1 MIPTN
6 LTLLTEAK
14 NIAPK
19 GFALLCQQCTVY
31 CSIDT
36 DWTLL
41 IKAIFVKKLT
51 PIFMSRILK
60 YGFLFLLLLVV
71 DSAHAQLKQKP
82 SWKITISPETPK
94 IGEVAEILLKSP
106 IEKDWYMYA
115 NDFSEDVGPVV
126 AQIQFKKT
134 NEFELVGKTK
144 PRGNHKK
151 FDEVFG
157 GEVSTFTKEAVF
169 TQKIRVLNDN
179 PSIKVSLEF
188 QECSQVTGMCVLF
201 EDELNLRVKTTKTD
215 SDLASVTVKN
225 EAINID
231 TTRAVETN
239 TETAVETNNTI
250 PTKSETSLF
259 AFLIFALMGG
269 LVAVL
274 TPCVFPMLPMTV
286 TFFTKKSDTKTLAI
300 KRALG
305 FGLSIVII
313 YSSLGL
319 VFSLLGLGPD
329 FGNWLSTSWV
339 PNILFFAIFMV
350 FAASFLGLFEITLPH
365 SFVNQID
372 SKSNMASFAGVF
384 FMAFTLVL
392 VSFSCTGPIVGSLLI
407 EAVGGAIAKPLL
419 GMAAFGAGLALPFT
433 LFAIFPSWIQGLPKS
448 GGWLNSVKVV
458 LGFLELALAFKFLS
472 IPDQTYHWGLL
483 DRDVY
488 LAIWIAIFTLMGLY
502 LIGKLRLSHDGESQ
516 AIGVPRLFLAIAT
529 FSFVIYLIPGMWG
542 APLKG
547 LSGYLPPIETLD
559 FKSNV
564 GVSEQVESG
573 QSHKGSKYQDI
584 FKLPHDIDG
593 FFDYKEALAY
603 SKKVNKPI
611 FIDFTGHGCVN
622 CREMEANVWS
632 DPEVLKLLKNEFVVL
647 ALYVDDK
654 TELPENEW
662 YMSKY
667 DSKEKKTIGKQN
679 FDLQITKF
687 NANAQPYYV
696 ILDANEKLLTQPRAY
711 DLDIPHFVQFLKDG
725 IKNYQN

>member
-1 MIPTN
+1 MSRTIKFI
-6 LTLLTEAK
+6 LLL
-14 NIAPK
+14 I
-19 GFALLCQQCTVY
+19 GFSFALNA
-31 CSIDT
+31 D
-36 DWTLL
+36 
-41 IKAIFVKKLT
+41 
-51 PIFMSRILK
+51 
-60 YGFLFLLLLVV
+60 
-71 DSAHAQLKQKP
+71 AQLKQKP
-82 SWKITISPETPK
+82 TWKISINPLNPSV
-94 IGEVAEILLKSP
+94 GDEVELVLKSP
-106 IEKDWYMYA
+106 IEKDWYMYS

-126 AQIQFKKT
+126 ALIQFAK
-134 NEFELVGKTK
+134 NDAIQCIGKPK
-144 PRGNHKK
+144 PKGNHKK

-169 TQKIRVLNDN
+169 VQKIKILKEN
-179 PSIKVSLEF
+179 PTIKVSLDF

-201 EDELNLRVKTTKTD
+201 EDELKLRVQTKNDGKNIIQKTE
-215 SDLASVTVKN
+215 SA
-225 EAINID
+225 AIPEPPID
-231 TTRAVETN
+231 TNNNAKAEIEEVVPESA
-239 TETAVETNNTI
+239 TETK
-250 PTKSETSLF
+250 PQTSTEKGLF
-259 AFLIFALMGG
+259 SFLIFALLGG

-286 TFFTKKSDTKTLAI
+286 TFFTKKSDTKALAI

-305 FGLSIVII
+305 FGLSIILI

-319 VFSLLGLGPD
+319 LFSLLGLGPD
-329 FGNWLSTSWV
+329 FGNWLSTSWL
-339 PNILFFAIFMV
+339 PNILFFIIFIV

-365 SFVNQID
+365 GFVNQID

-407 EAVGGAIAKPLL
+407 EAVGGAISNPLL
-419 GMAAFGAGLALPFT
+419 GMAAFGACLALPFT

-488 LAIWIAIFTLMGLY
+488 LAIWIAIFSLMGLY
-502 LIGKLRLSHDGESQ
+502 LIGKLRLSHDAENP
-516 AIGVPRLFLAIAT
+516 AIGVPRLFLAIASFT
-529 FSFVIYLIPGMWG
+529 FVIYLIPGMWG

-559 FKSNV
+559 FKAGSGE
-564 GVSEQVESG
+564 GVPQNEAGKNTSD
-573 QSHKGSKYQDI
+573 KGTKYQDI
-584 FKLPHDIDG
+584 FKLPHGING

-632 DPEVLKLLKNEFVVL
+632 NPEVLNLLKTKFVVL

-662 YMSKY
+662 YVSKY
-667 DSKEKKTIGKQN
+667 DGKEKKTIGKQN

-696 ILDANEKLLTQPRAY
+696 IMDANEKVLTQPRAY
-711 DLDIPHFVQFLKDG
+711 DLDINKFISFLNDG
-725 IKNYQN
+725 IKNFN

>member
-1 MIPTN
+1 MTR
-6 LTLLTEAK
+6 
-14 NIAPK
+14 
-19 GFALLCQQCTVY
+19 
-31 CSIDT
+31 
-36 DWTLL
+36 
-41 IKAIFVKKLT
+41 IF
-51 PIFMSRILK
+51 K
-60 YGFLFLLLLVV
+60 YILLLLLLLIIGNVN
-71 DSAHAQLKQKP
+71 AQLKKKP
-82 SWKITISPETPK
+82 SWIVSINPAHPK
-94 IGEVAEILLKSP
+94 VGEVAEVQLKST
-106 IEKDWYMYA
+106 IEKDWYMYS

-126 AQIQFKKT
+126 AQIEFRKNKA
-134 NEFELVGKTK
+134 FELIGKTTPK
-144 PRGNHKK
+144 GNHKK

-169 TQKIRVLNDN
+169 IQKIKVLKEN
-179 PSIKVSLEF
+179 PTVKISLEF

-201 EDELNLRVKTTKTD
+201 EDELSLAVKTSGNEVGATEAPLTKEPENLVD
-215 SDLASVTVKN
+215 SSPSKDLTKVP
-225 EAINID
+225 
-231 TTRAVETN
+231 AVETK
-239 TETAVETNNTI
+239 ADDAPI
-250 PTKSETSLF
+250 KSESSLL
-259 AFLIFALMGG
+259 AFLMFALMGG
-269 LVAVL
+269 FVAVL

-286 TFFTKKSDTKTLAI
+286 TFFTKKSDTRALAI

-305 FGLSIVII
+305 FGFSIVLI

-319 VFSLLGLGPD
+319 LFSLLGLGPD

-339 PNILFFAIFMV
+339 PNILFFIIFIV

-372 SKSNMASFAGVF
+372 SKSSMASFAGVF

-502 LIGKLRLSHDGESQ
+502 LIGKLRLNHDGENQ

-529 FSFVIYLIPGMWG
+529 FSFVVYLIPGMWG

-559 FKSNV
+559 FKANPGASTQA
-564 GVSEQVESG
+564 ET
-573 QSHKGSKYQDI
+573 SHTNKSTKYQDI
-584 FKLPHDIDG
+584 FKLPHNIDG

-603 SKKVNKPI
+603 AKKVNKPI

-632 DPEVLKLLKNEFVVL
+632 DPEVLKILKNEFVVL

-662 YMSKY
+662 YVSKY
-667 DSKEKKTIGKQN
+667 DGKEKKTIGKQN

-711 DLDIPHFVQFLKDG
+711 DLDIPRFIQFLKDG
-725 IKNYQN
+725 IQNYQQ